1 MAMSRVISIDGG
13 GVRGVVPVIVLQ
25 RLTQEPSL
33 GDLLAT
39 TDLFAGTSTGG
50 LIALALAGDLGL
62 PAILDLYEQRAPTI
76 FHKTLLHQILDLDNL
91 IGATYRLENL
101 RGQLHEVFG
110 ERRLAELH
118 TRVLVAA
125 FHLDNE
131 APDPAQRTWKPKLFH
146 NFPGDDSDG
155 ERLVSEV
162 GTYTAAAP
170 TYFPTAD
177 GFVDGGVFATNPSM
191 CAVAQTQDRR
201 NDVSDRGDL
210 AQLVLL
216 SLGTGRALQYI
227 KGSHDWGQLQW
238 VRPLI
243 DLMLDGV
250 NGIADYQCR
259 HLLRDRYYRFA
270 PTFEPGVTIGQDA
283 VDQIPFLVDYA
294 RGLDL
299 TGLIE
304 WLTERW

>member
-1 MAMSRVISIDGG
+1 MAISRVISVDGG
-13 GVRGVVPVIVLQ
+13 GVRGIVPVIVLH
-25 RLTQEPSL
+25 RLTQEPGL
-33 GDLLAT
+33 ADLLAK

-50 LIALALAGDLGL
+50 LIALALASDLGL
-62 PAILDLYEQRAPTI
+62 PAILDLYERRASTI
-76 FHKTLLHQILDLDNL
+76 FHTTWLHRIRDLDNL
-91 IGATYRLENL
+91 IGATYRLDNL

-110 ERRLAELH
+110 ERRLADLRD
-118 TRVLVAA
+118 RVLVPA
-125 FHLDNE
+125 FDLDNE
-131 APDPAQRTWKPKLFH
+131 APDPAERTWKPKLFH

-155 ERLVSEV
+155 DRLAYQVA
-162 GTYTAAAP
+162 TYTAAAP

-177 GFVDGGVFATNPSM
+177 GFIDGGVFATNPAM
-191 CAVAQTQDRR
+191 CAIAQTQDPR
-201 NDVSDRGDL
+201 NDAPDRGDL
-210 AQLVLL
+210 TQLVLL
-216 SLGTGRALQYI
+216 SLGTGRSLQYI
-227 KGSHDWGQLQW
+227 EGSHDWGQLQW

-259 HLLRDRYYRFA
+259 HLLRERYYRYA

-294 RGLDL
+294 QHLDL
-299 TGLIE
+299 RAVVE

>member
-13 GVRGVVPVIVLQ
+13 GVRGVVPVVVLQ
-25 RLTQEPSL
+25 RLLREPRL

-50 LIALALAGDLGL
+50 LIALALAADRGVA
-62 PAILDLYEQRAPTI
+62 AILDLYEQRAPTI
-76 FHKTLLHQILDLDNL
+76 FHTSLLHKIRDLDNL
-91 IGATYRLENL
+91 IGAAYGLDNL

-110 ERRLAELH
+110 ERRLADLRG
-118 TRVLVAA
+118 RVLVPA
-125 FHLDNE
+125 FHLDNQ
-131 APDPAQRTWKPKLFH
+131 AADPAQRTWKPKLFH

-155 ERLVSEV
+155 ERLVYEV
-162 GTYTAAAP
+162 ATYTAAGP

-177 GFVDGGVFATNPSM
+177 GFVDGGVFATNPAM
-191 CAVAQTQDRR
+191 CAVAQTQDPR
-201 NDVSDRGDL
+201 NDADDRGDL
-210 AQLVLL
+210 AQLMLL
-216 SLGTGRALQYI
+216 SLGTGRSLHYI
-227 KGSHDWGQLQW
+227 EGSHDWGQLQW

-259 HLLRDRYYRFA
+259 HLLHDRYYRYA

-283 VDQIPFLVDYA
+283 VDQIPLLIDYA
-294 RGLDL
+294 RQLDL
-299 TGLIE
+299 RALVA
-304 WLTERW
+304 WLTEHW